1 MTRAALITRPQRPSR
16 GALLLE
22 MLFAVAIFG
31 VCMLVVSGALTNADA
46 SLSRAEDRQRTFGM
60 ARSVMS
66 LLESGVRTPQNMTGY
81 FRSSEILSP
90 SIDDDDNEDPSQ
102 PEWFVE
108 VETESTPFE
117 GLTNVMVRV
126 SHSLGGE
133 DMPASSVAVL
143 HQLVRLGELVD
154 DSAGDADA
162 TLRRILDAE
171 AEGGR

>member
-1 MTRAALITRPQRPSR
+1 
-16 GALLLE
+16 
-22 MLFAVAIFG
+22 MLFSVAIFSA
-31 VCMLVVSGALTNADA
+31 CILVVSGALTNADA

-66 LLESGVRTPQNMTGY
+66 LIESGVRSPQNMTGY
-81 FRSSEILSP
+81 FRSSDILSP
-90 SIDDDDNEDPSQ
+90 SVDAEENEDLSE
-102 PEWFVE
+102 PEWLVE
-108 VETESTPFE
+108 VETEMTPFE

-126 SHSLGGE
+126 SHSPGGE
-133 DMPASSVAVL
+133 GTPASSVAVL

-154 DSAGDADA
+154 DSAGGADA